1 MSRGTHQTQLGFPLG
16 RCRLLKGDFVGI
28 YWIICGG
35 TLCCTTVGQDRALL
49 VEVKE
54 AAVEPYDSA
63 LS

>member
-1 MSRGTHQTQLGFPLG
+1 MSWGSHQTQLGSPLG
-16 RCRLLKGDFVGI
+16 RCRLLKGGFVGI

-35 TLCCTTVGQDRALL
+35 TLCCTAVGQDRALL

>member
-1 MSRGTHQTQLGFPLG
+1 MGESPEAAGFSQGQMSPFKTGFM
-16 RCRLLKGDFVGI
+16 GI

-35 TLCCTTVGQDRALL
+35 ILCCTADGQDCALL

-54 AAVEPYDSA
+54 AAVEPYDGA

>member
-1 MSRGTHQTQLGFPLG
+1 MSWGSHQPQLGSPLG
-16 RCRLLKGDFVGI
+16 RCRLLKGGFVGI

-35 TLCCTTVGQDRALL
+35 TLCCTAVGQDRALL

-54 AAVEPYDSA
+54 AAAEPYDSA